1 MAANVSAPDATRQT
15 SPTQTLH
22 YVLRLLMAAYPVDHV
37 CVCGYRQEAG
47 HIERL
52 ADHPGDLPAAVR
64 SLLQRRVAHFLAGQP
79 ASPLFLAD
87 HDLAETGF
95 ASGLI
100 LPLRVQDVLIG
111 ALALLSH
118 QPEVYDD
125 DMLRRL
131 AEPVSLA
138 RLVLE
143 NMYLYDALAQNI
155 IISQLVLLTAQT
167 IVDNPSPQQIIDVL
181 RERLFDTHV
190 TSSAILLYGPVSE
203 DRAYGPFDYLE
214 MAGSW
219 SKRRGSGVG
228 LGTKIYLTDYPEYL
242 QRLDRRETLVFGSK
256 DLPDF
261 INRLDPFVRSIL
273 RAERVRALTL
283 LPLHAGQR
291 RIGALMVGSDR
302 PHVFSSA
309 ELQIYYT
316 IGEFLGIS
324 AMAQILQQ
332 QHDLVQQG
340 RAALLDAVTDGVV
353 MVLPDAAGA
362 RVLTVNK
369 LFSSMFG
376 LPQDVAQG
384 LLLPELLKQMR
395 IPEDVREEFRR
406 SWTSIPVRDPA
417 QQRGE
422 FHMTHSE
429 GIRMDFEWYSAPVYQ
444 GSRVLGRIYTF
455 HDVTA
460 ERTAVRVRSA
470 FLSRVSHELRT
481 PLTSIH
487 GFAEFI
493 LEAVGNDLPPLAR
506 EYTEIILASA
516 RHLRTVFN
524 DMIELTRADAGELRL
539 NLVRTH
545 LPDVIIDVTAQLEFQ
560 YKKRGQ
566 TVVMELDDDLP
577 PVNVDTDRIVQVIIN
592 LLGNAVK
599 FAPAGSTIR
608 VSTQYIES
616 PPELPASAPSD
627 IILPGI
633 LVRVLDEGPGL
644 RREDL
649 EPIFAPFFRT
659 EWAQQH
665 QIEGTG
671 LGLAVARSIIELHRG
686 KIWAEASSTAAPG
699 GRFLFFLPST

>member
-1 MAANVSAPDATRQT
+1 MVAHASAPDALRQT

-22 YVLRLLMAAYPVDHV
+22 YILKLLMAAAPIDHV
-37 CVCGYRQEAG
+37 CVCAYRQEAAQM
-47 HIERL
+47 ERL
-52 ADHPGDLPAAVR
+52 ADYPNELPLPVR
-64 SLLQRRVAHFLAGQP
+64 SVIQRRVAQVLIE
-79 ASPLFLAD
+79 ASVAPLRLSASELAD
-87 HDLAETGF
+87 TGF
-95 ASGLI
+95 ASALI
-100 LPLRVQDVLIG
+100 LPLRVQDEVIG
-111 ALALLSH
+111 ALALLAH
-118 QPEVYDD
+118 QPNAYNDETVH
-125 DMLRRL
+125 LL
-131 AEPVSLA
+131 AEPVSLV

-143 NMYLYDALAQNI
+143 NMHLYDALGQNI

-203 DRAYGPFDYLE
+203 DRANGPFDYLE

-219 SKRRGSGVG
+219 SKRRGSGVA
-228 LGTKIYLTDYPEYL
+228 LGTKIYVKDYPEYL
-242 QRLDRRETLVFGSK
+242 RRLDERETLVFGVK
-256 DLPDF
+256 DLSVF
-261 INRLDPFVRSIL
+261 VAQLDPFVRSIL

-291 RIGALMVGSDR
+291 RIGALLVGSDR
-302 PHVFSSA
+302 PHTFTTA

-369 LFSSMFG
+369 VFTNLFG
-376 LPQDVAQG
+376 LPANVAQG
-384 LLLPELLKQMR
+384 LLLPELLEHMQ
-395 IPEDVREEFRR
+395 IPEGVRSEFRR
-406 SWTSIPVRDPA
+406 SWTSIPVRDPS

-422 FHMTHSE
+422 FHMMHSE
-429 GIRMDFEWYSAPVYQ
+429 GVRLDIEWYSAPVYQ
-444 GSRVLGRIYTF
+444 GARVLGRIYTF

-493 LEAVGNDLPPLAR
+493 LEAAGSDLPPLAR
-506 EYTEIILASA
+506 EYTEIILTSA

-545 LPDVIIDVTAQLEFQ
+545 LPDVIIDVAAQLEFQ
-560 YKKRGQ
+560 YKKRSQ

-577 PVNVDTDRIVQVIIN
+577 PVNVDTDRIVQVISN
-592 LLGNAVK
+592 LLGNAIK
-599 FAPAGSTIR
+599 FSPAGCTIR
-608 VSTQYIES
+608 VNTQSVITQQDL
-616 PPELPASAPSD
+616 PPSAPGD
-627 IILPGI
+627 VLLPGI
-633 LVRVLDEGPGL
+633 LVRVTDEGPGL
-644 RREDL
+644 SKEDVTR
-649 EPIFAPFFRT
+649 IFAPFFRT

-686 KIWAEASSTAAPG
+686 KIWAEASTAANPG
-699 GRFLFFLPST
+699 GHFLFVLPIA

>member
-1 MAANVSAPDATRQT
+1 MVANASAHEALRQT

-22 YVLRLLMAAYPVDHV
+22 YALKLLMAEAGGDHV
-37 CVCGYRQEAG
+37 CVCAYRQEAAQM
-47 HIERL
+47 ERL
-52 ADHPGDLPAAVR
+52 ADYPDELPPPVR
-64 SLLQRRVAHFLAGQP
+64 SVVQRRIAHFLTEQP
-79 ASPLFLAD
+79 ATPLILGAGE
-87 HDLAETGF
+87 LAETGF
-95 ASGLI
+95 ESALI
-100 LPLRVQDVLIG
+100 LPLRVQDDLIG
-111 ALALLSH
+111 ALALLSR
-118 QPEVYDD
+118 QRTVYDD
-125 DMLRRL
+125 EAIQRL
-131 AEPVSLA
+131 AEPVSLV

-143 NMYLYDALAQNI
+143 NLYLYDALAQNI

-203 DRAYGPFDYLE
+203 DRANGPFDYLE

-219 SKRRGSGVG
+219 SKRRGSGVA
-228 LGTKIYLTDYPEYL
+228 LGTKIYVKDYPDYL
-242 QRLDRRETLVFGSK
+242 QRLDQRETLVFGSK
-256 DLPDF
+256 DLPGF
-261 INRLDPFVRSIL
+261 IAQLDPFVRSIL
-273 RAERVRALTL
+273 RAERVRAMTL

-291 RIGALMVGSDR
+291 KIGALLVGSDR
-302 PHVFSSA
+302 PHVFTSA

-362 RVLTVNK
+362 RVLTVNN
-369 LFSSMFG
+369 LFTTMFG
-376 LPQDVAQG
+376 LPQNVAQG
-384 LLLPELLKQMR
+384 LLLPELLEQMR
-395 IPEDVREEFRR
+395 IPESVRQEFRR

-417 QQRGE
+417 QQHGE

-429 GIRMDFEWYSAPVYQ
+429 GYPLDIEWYSAPVYQ
-444 GSRVLGRIYTF
+444 GARVLGRIYTF

-493 LEAVGNDLPPLAR
+493 LEAAGADLPPLAR
-506 EYTEIILASA
+506 EYTEIILTSA

-524 DMIELTRADAGELRL
+524 DMIELTRADAGELKL

-545 LPDVIIDVTAQLEFQ
+545 LPDLIIDVTAQLEFQ

-577 PVNVDTDRIVQVIIN
+577 PVNVDTDRIIQVIIN

-599 FAPAGSTIR
+599 FSPAGSTIR
-608 VSTQYIES
+608 VSTQDVRVLED
-616 PPELPASAPSD
+616 LPGSAPEGTP
-627 IILPGI
+627 LPGI
-633 LVRVLDEGPGL
+633 LVQVLDEGPGL
-644 RREDL
+644 AKEDL
-649 EPIFAPFFRT
+649 EQIFAPFFRT
-659 EWAQQH
+659 DWARQH

-686 KIWAEASSTAAPG
+686 KIWAEASTPAAPG
-699 GRFLFFLPST
+699 GRFLFCLPTA

>member
-1 MAANVSAPDATRQT
+1 MAAHVSADAIRQT

-22 YVLRLLMAAYPVDHV
+22 YILRLLMAESPVDHV
-37 CVCGYRQEAG
+37 CICSYREETAQ
-47 HIERL
+47 IERL
-52 ADHPGDLPAAVR
+52 ADYPTELSPSIR
-64 SLLQRRVAHFLAGQP
+64 SLIQRRVVQFLAEQS
-79 ASPLFLAD
+79 AAPLFLSTD
-87 HDLAETGF
+87 ELNDTGF
-95 ASGLI
+95 ASALI
-100 LPLRVQDVLIG
+100 LPLWVQDKLIG
-111 ALALLSH
+111 ALALLSR
-118 QPEVYDD
+118 QPDVYNIKT
-125 DMLRRL
+125 LQQL
-131 AEPVSLA
+131 AEPVSLV

-143 NMYLYDALAQNI
+143 NLYLYDALAQNI
-155 IISQLVLLTAQT
+155 IIAQLVLLTAQT

-181 RERLFDTHV
+181 RERLFDNHV

-203 DRAYGPFDYLE
+203 DRANGPFDYLE

-219 SKRRGSGVG
+219 SKRRGSGVA
-228 LGTKIYLTDYPEYL
+228 LGTKIYVGGHPDYL
-242 QRLDRRETLVFGSK
+242 QRLDKRETLVFSSK

-261 INRLDPFVRSIL
+261 ITQLDPFVRSIL

-291 RIGALMVGSDR
+291 KIGALMVGSDR
-302 PHVFSSA
+302 PHNFSNA
-309 ELQIYYT
+309 ELQIYHT

-362 RVLTVNK
+362 RVLTVNN
-369 LFSSMFG
+369 LFTSMFG
-376 LPQDVAQG
+376 VPQNIAQG
-384 LLLPELLKQMR
+384 LLLPELLERMQ
-395 IPEDVREEFRR
+395 IPEGVRQDFRR
-406 SWTSIPVRDPA
+406 SWTSIRVRDPS

-422 FHMTHSE
+422 FHMTNSE
-429 GIRMDFEWYSAPVYQ
+429 GAAMDIEWYSAPVYQ
-444 GSRVLGRIYTF
+444 GARVLGRIYTF

-460 ERTAVRVRSA
+460 ERNAVRVRSA

-493 LEAVGNDLPPLAR
+493 LEAAKDDLPPLAR
-506 EYTEIILASA
+506 EYTEIILTSA

-524 DMIELTRADAGELRL
+524 DMIELTRADAGEVKL

-577 PVNVDTDRIVQVIIN
+577 PVNVDIDRIVQVIIN
-592 LLGNAVK
+592 LMGNAIK
-599 FAPAGSTIR
+599 FSPEGRTIR
-608 VSTQYIES
+608 INTQYVSTLEDL
-616 PPELPASAPSD
+616 PPSAPPD
-627 IILPGI
+627 VLLPGI

-644 RREDL
+644 AKEDI

-659 EWAQQH
+659 EWAQQQ

-671 LGLAVARSIIELHRG
+671 LGLAVARTIIELHRG
-686 KIWAEASSTAAPG
+686 KIWAEASTTQTPG
-699 GRFLFFLPST
+699 GRFLFWLPVA

>member
-1 MAANVSAPDATRQT
+1 MAANASAPDAMRQT

-22 YVLRLLMAAYPVDHV
+22 YILRLLMAEAPVDHI
-37 CVCGYRQEAG
+37 CICGYHEETAQV
-47 HIERL
+47 ERL
-52 ADHPGDLPAAVR
+52 ADYPEELPAPIR
-64 SLLQRRVAHFLAGQP
+64 SLIQRHVMQFMAERP
-79 ASPLFLAD
+79 TTPLFLSASELVD
-87 HDLAETGF
+87 TGF
-95 ASGLI
+95 AAGLV
-100 LPLRVQDVLIG
+100 LPLRVQDSIIG

-118 QPEVYDD
+118 QPDVYTIESIQQ
-125 DMLRRL
+125 L
-131 AEPVSLA
+131 AELISLV

-155 IISQLVLLTAQT
+155 IIAQLVLLTAQT

-181 RERLFDTHV
+181 RERLFDNHV

-203 DRAYGPFDYLE
+203 DRPNGPFDYLE

-219 SKRRGSGVG
+219 SKRRGSGVA
-228 LGTKIYLTDYPEYL
+228 LGTKIYLGDYPDYL
-242 QRLDRRETLVFGSK
+242 KRLDQRETLVFGSK

-261 INRLDPFVRSIL
+261 VMQLDPFVRSIL
-273 RAERVRALTL
+273 QAERVRAMTL
-283 LPLHAGQR
+283 LPLQAGQR
-291 RIGALMVGSDR
+291 KIGALIVGSDR
-302 PHVFSSA
+302 PHTFSNT
-309 ELQIYYT
+309 ELQLYHT

-362 RVLTVNK
+362 RVLTVNN
-369 LFSSMFG
+369 LFTSMFG
-376 LPQDVAQG
+376 VPQNVAQG
-384 LLLPELLKQMR
+384 LLLPELLQQMQ
-395 IPEDVREEFRR
+395 IPENVREEFRR
-406 SWTSIPVRDPA
+406 SWTSIRVRDPSK
-417 QQRGE
+417 QHGE
-422 FHMTHSE
+422 FHMTNSE
-429 GIRMDFEWYSAPVYQ
+429 GARMDIEWYSAPVYQ

-460 ERTAVRVRSA
+460 ERNAVRIRSQ

-493 LEAVGNDLPPLAR
+493 LEAAKDDLPPLAR
-506 EYTEIILASA
+506 EYTEIILTSA

-524 DMIELTRADAGELRL
+524 DMIELTRADAGEVKL

-545 LPDVIIDVTAQLEFQ
+545 LPDVIIDVAAQLEFQ

-577 PVNVDTDRIVQVIIN
+577 PVNVDIDRMVQVIIN
-592 LLGNAVK
+592 LMGNAIK
-599 FAPAGSTIR
+599 FSPQGSLIR
-608 VSTQYIES
+608 VHTQVVNTLTDL
-616 PPELPASAPSD
+616 PPSAPSD
-627 IILPGI
+627 VPLPGI

-644 RREDL
+644 AKEDV
-649 EPIFAPFFRT
+649 EAIFAPFFRT
-659 EWAQQH
+659 EWALQQ

-671 LGLAVARSIIELHRG
+671 LGLAVARTIIELHRG
-686 KIWAEASSTAAPG
+686 KIWAEASTPNTPG
-699 GRFLFFLPST
+699 GRFMFCLPVT